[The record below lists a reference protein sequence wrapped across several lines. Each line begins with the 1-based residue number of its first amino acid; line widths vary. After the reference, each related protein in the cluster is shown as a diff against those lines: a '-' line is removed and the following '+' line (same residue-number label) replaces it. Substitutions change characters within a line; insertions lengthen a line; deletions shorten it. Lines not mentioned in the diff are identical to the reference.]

1 MKISAAMTRGAGA
14 IGVIALTASCV
25 APGTADIA
33 PDSYRVSVAV
43 PPTAARHARATAGPS
58 DALLANAP
66 AATLEDALVVT
77 PWRPFVENATVP
89 DAQRALDCLTQ
100 AVYYEARSETEDGQR
115 AVAQVVL
122 NRVRNPAYSNSVC
135 GTVYEG
141 SRRSTGCQ
149 FSFTCD
155 GSLDRRRE
163 PAAWA
168 RAARIAGDA
177 LAGYV
182 YAPVGTATYY
192 HTAAVNPSW
201 SARVT
206 RVATIGA
213 HLFYRLPGSWGGIDA
228 FKQRYAGAEPVL
240 TAGRHIAPKSVEEIV
255 RTIEGSV
262 TVHRGSYAA
271 ETVSPT
277 GPVAGTTPAPLSA
290 TTGAVPTPPTVA
302 PPYFV
307 AGVRIH
313 RGVARNSAE
322 DHGVT
327 VHRGVSAAQIATR

>member
-1 MKISAAMTRGAGA
+1 MTRGAAA

-25 APGTADIA
+25 APGAGDTGVGE
-33 PDSYRVSVAV
+33 YRVSIAV
-43 PPTAARHARATAGPS
+43 PPPAPHDAGEMAGPS
-58 DALLANAP
+58 AALLAEAP
-66 AATLEDALVVT
+66 AATLEDALIVT
-77 PWRPFVENATVP
+77 PSRPFVENAAAP

-100 AVYYEARSETEDGQR
+100 AVYYEARSESEDGQR

-141 SRRSTGCQ
+141 SRRATGCQ

-155 GSLDRRRE
+155 GSLNRRRE
-163 PAAWA
+163 PTAWS
-168 RAARIAGDA
+168 RAAQVAADA
-177 LAGYV
+177 LSGYV

-201 SARVT
+201 AARVT

-228 FKQRYAGAEPVL
+228 FKQRYAGSEPVL
-240 TAGRHIAPKSVEEIV
+240 TAGRHIAPKSVEEII
-255 RTIEGSV
+255 RTIAGSV
-262 TVHRGSYAA
+262 TVHRGSLAGMSEGLAESAQTTAA
-271 ETVSPT
+271 V
-277 GPVAGTTPAPLSA
+277 
-290 TTGAVPTPPTVA
+290 TPPPSLVS
-302 PPYFV
+302 
-307 AGVRIH
+307 GVRIH
-313 RGVARNSAE
+313 RGVAPAKAI

-327 VHRGVSAAQIATR
+327 IHRGVVAPELATR